1 MRAAQWILN
10 PSSETDREG
19 EETKGEDLGQG
30 TKGLE
35 GKRELESGK
44 ERQKQ
49 ADKDGRL
56 GGRKKEKGITQR

>member
-10 PSSETDREG
+10 PSSETDRER
-19 EETKGEDLGQG
+19 ESKGEDWGQG
-30 TKGLE
+30 AKGLE
-35 GKRELESGK
+35 GKRELESGR

-56 GGRKKEKGITQR
+56 GGRKKERKKRE